1 VSTVTAARARA
12 LAVPAWLWLAGI
24 VVVSVGIRLALS
36 HRIVAPWIMIDELV
50 YSELAKSFAAHGQFL
65 VRGEP
70 SHGYGFVYP
79 VLIAPAW
86 RLFTSVP
93 DAYQAAKAIN
103 ALVMSLAAVPAYFL
117 ARRLV
122 PTRLALVVAALTVAV
137 PSMLYTGTLMTENAF
152 YPIFLTCVLAL
163 VAVLERP
170 TPSRQ
175 LLLLALCAIAYAT
188 RQQAIALVPAI
199 LCAPLLA
206 SPRRLRPY
214 LTLYGVVGGAAALAL
229 LATAAR
235 GRSPLT
241 LLGAYRAAT
250 SSSYTVG
257 GVLHFFVYHLAE
269 LDLYLGVLP
278 FAALL
283 ALWLAPRDVSPAARA
298 FAAASL
304 PVVFWLALEVAAFAS
319 QASVDKIEERN
330 LFYVAPLAFVPL
342 VGLAAEGVVTRRRGV
357 VLLAAGIA
365 GALPVFVPF
374 SRFITTSAVADTF
387 ALLPWWWV
395 QDHWIHLGEVRWAAL
410 AVSLAA
416 AATFVLL
423 PRRYALV
430 LPALVGVYF
439 VLTTAVVENGRH
451 GIHQASLGKLWAG
464 IRADHPNWIDR
475 AVGPNASVA
484 ILRSGLTADE
494 TVWENEFFNRS
505 VGKVYSYAVE
515 RVPDP
520 LPGTQLERRGDELL
534 ADGKQLTASY
544 VLADGSVD
552 LLGTAI
558 AQDPG
563 LGTTLYRVDGP
574 LIDPVHIRGLYPD
587 TWSGPRVVYRRTH
600 CRGGRLSVT
609 LGSDPSLYTR
619 PQTVVARVDG
629 RVVGRAS
636 IEPAGSAGLRVPL
649 RAENGT
655 CTVRFDVARTKVPGL
670 GDRRALGAHFLSFA
684 YLPFARSR

>member
-1 VSTVTAARARA
+1 V
-12 LAVPAWLWLAGI
+12 
-24 VVVSVGIRLALS
+24 
-36 HRIVAPWIMIDELV
+36 
-50 YSELAKSFAAHGQFL
+50 
-65 VRGEP
+65 
-70 SHGYGFVYP
+70 
-79 VLIAPAW
+79 
-86 RLFTSVP
+86 
-93 DAYQAAKAIN
+93 
-103 ALVMSLAAVPAYFL
+103 
-117 ARRLV
+117 
-122 PTRLALVVAALTVAV
+122 
-137 PSMLYTGTLMTENAF
+137 
-152 YPIFLTCVLAL
+152 
-163 VAVLERP
+163 
-170 TPSRQ
+170 
-175 LLLLALCAIAYAT
+175 
-188 RQQAIALVPAI
+188 
-199 LCAPLLA
+199 
-206 SPRRLRPY
+206 
-214 LTLYGVVGGAAALAL
+214 
-229 LATAAR
+229 
-235 GRSPLT
+235 
-241 LLGAYRAAT
+241 
-250 SSSYTVG
+250 
-257 GVLHFFVYHLAE
+257 
-269 LDLYLGVLP
+269 
-278 FAALL
+278 
-283 ALWLAPRDVSPAARA
+283 
-298 FAAASL
+298 
-304 PVVFWLALEVAAFAS
+304 
-319 QASVDKIEERN
+319 
-330 LFYVAPLAFVPL
+330 
-342 VGLAAEGVVTRRRGV
+342 
-357 VLLAAGIA
+357 
-365 GALPVFVPF
+365 
-374 SRFITTSAVADTF
+374 
-387 ALLPWWWV
+387 
-395 QDHWIHLGEVRWAAL
+395 
-410 AVSLAA
+410 VSLAA

-430 LPALVGVYF
+430 LPALVGAYF

-475 AVGPNASVA
+475 AVGSNASVA
-484 ILRSGLTADE
+484 ILRSGLTTDE